1 MTTVICFVV
10 FAGAGAAL
18 RWLAVDTWPGG
29 YRGTLSINVVGALAL
44 GLLGTWTGPGL
55 TVIGTGALGSLTT
68 FSTFAADTADLGEG
82 DQGRAHAVGYV
93 VLTLTFGIGA
103 AWLGL
108 AISG

>member
-29 YRGTLSINVVGALAL
+29 YRVTLSINVVGALAL

-68 FSTFAADTADLGEG
+68 FSTFASDTADLGEG
-82 DQGRAHAVGYV
+82 DPGHTHAVGYV
-93 VLTLTFGIGA
+93 VLTLTLGVGA

-108 AISG
+108 AISE